1 MRTSAVLSHAA
12 TRLFGLLGVA
22 AWLLPAVAG
31 GDPVVGRPA
40 PPLVATTLDGETFD
54 LAAQGERVVLVNFW
68 ASWCPPCRDEMP
80 LLDGYLRRHRAEG
93 LEVVGMSLDRRGERR
108 DAERAMRPFSYPAAL
123 VDGARSN
130 GFGMPRALP
139 VTYVVDRKGLLR
151 AVLLPGK
158 GALTEQALD
167 AAVLPLLAERAAA
180 PVD

>member
-1 MRTSAVLSHAA
+1 
-12 TRLFGLLGVA
+12 
-22 AWLLPAVAG
+22 
-31 GDPVVGRPA
+31 
-40 PPLVATTLDGETFD
+40 
-54 LAAQGERVVLVNFW
+54 
-68 ASWCPPCRDEMP
+68 
-80 LLDGYLRRHRAEG
+80 
-93 LEVVGMSLDRRGERR
+93 
-108 DAERAMRPFSYPAAL
+108 MRPFSYPAAL